1 MDENQSRTERGTE
14 MKNELKVDEYTHAL
28 VREFVNNK
36 GLNRK
41 TKKFLSNIFNQ
52 GEPEDIYVSMLECT
66 RCCYEDESYTEYG
79 ILDPEDFG
87 GMDALVDLLEDQK
100 QFNNSMYDCSGRYV
114 TAYQLV
120 HVNPTGLVSFVHH
133 LVLDV

>member
-1 MDENQSRTERGTE
+1 
-14 MKNELKVDEYTHAL
+14 MKNVLKVDEHTRAL
-28 VREFVNNK
+28 VHEYVNNK
-36 GLNRK
+36 GLNRS
-41 TKKFLSNIFNQ
+41 TKKFLRNIFNQ
-52 GEPEDIYVSMLECT
+52 GELEDTYVSMLEGT

-87 GMDALVDLLEDQK
+87 GMDALVDWLEDQK
-100 QFNNSMYDCSGRYV
+100 QLNNSMYDCSGRYV
-114 TAYQLV
+114 TVYQLV